1 MRRLVSLALAL
12 ALVACQ
18 SADPSRI
25 DVRKTGAKG
34 DGHSDDAA
42 AIQKA
47 IDRCSSQGGG
57 TVYLGG
63 GRTYLSGPLEL
74 KSNVNLFVDAG
85 TTLLANPDE
94 SIYHLS
100 AFGKNEAEGMM
111 WIHCKDVENVTISGM
126 GTIDGNAIPFM
137 GEELFDSY
145 DLKPIDKFDPRP
157 HVMTLVGVKNLSIR
171 DLTIKGAA
179 YWTVHL
185 AGCED
190 AVISGVNILNSLK
203 VRNCDGI
210 DVDHSRNV
218 RISDC
223 HITSGDDCI
232 CLKNRREYSAYGPCT
247 DIVVTNCTMTS
258 RSCAIKI
265 GSENVDSIARVL
277 INNCIISASNRGLGI
292 QNRDEGTVTD
302 VLFEN
307 ILMECRLWSDVWWGK
322 AEPIYVTSYPRK
334 TADARDASW
343 RFPEGAT
350 KGSCGPV
357 SGIRFVNIYAQSEN
371 GSFVGADEPG
381 KVTDV
386 TFENVNVTIKSRGTY
401 RNGIIDRRPCEGEEF
416 ITGEVK
422 GIYTE
427 NVSGLDTS
435 GMKVRIL

>member
-1 MRRLVSLALAL
+1 MKRLIPLLATLFL
-12 ALVACQ
+12 WACSSGT
-18 SADPSRI
+18 SASY
-25 DVRKTGAKG
+25 DVLSFGAKG
-34 DGHSDDAA
+34 DGKTDDAA

-47 IDRCSSQGGG
+47 IDKCSSQGGG
-57 TVYLGG
+57 TVLLKAGH
-63 GRTYLSGPLEL
+63 TYLAGPIEL
-74 KSNVNLFVDAG
+74 RSNVNFHVEAG
-85 TTLLANPDE
+85 STLLANPDE
-94 SIYHLS
+94 SIYKLS
-100 AFGKNEAEGMM
+100 AFGTNEAEGMM
-111 WIHCKDVENVTISGM
+111 WIHCKDIENLSFSGQ

-145 DLKPIDKFDPRP
+145 DLKPIGKFDPRP

-190 AVISGVNILNSLK
+190 ATISGVNILNSLK

-232 CLKNRREYSAYGPCT
+232 CLKNRREFASYGPCT

-277 INNCIISASNRGLGI
+277 INNCIITASNRGVGI

-302 VLFEN
+302 VVFEN
-307 ILMECRLWSDVWWGK
+307 ILMDCRLWSDVWWGK

-343 RFPEGAT
+343 RFPPGAT

-357 SGIRFVNIYAQSEN
+357 SGIRFINVYAQSEN
-371 GSFVGADEPG
+371 GCFVGGDEPG

-386 TFENVNVTIKSRGTY
+386 TFDNVNITLKSLGKY
-401 RNGIIDRRPCEGEEF
+401 PNGIIDRRPCEGEEF
-416 ITGEVK
+416 IRGEVK
-422 GIYTE
+422 GLYTE

-435 GMKVRIL
+435 GMKVKIL